1 MSSKK
6 VRSLTRN
13 LGQYR
18 MVNARNDEESQ
29 DFQLVRQET
38 HLSNVSQVERFLP
51 DILGRAL
58 ARCWIDKMFRQSFY
72 MGPKETLADYH
83 VFLPEDISV
92 SVETDPGERSKVVV
106 YEHRPGELPKRVMY
120 LQLVMMAGR

>member
-1 MSSKK
+1 MSSRK

-13 LGQYR
+13 LGRYR
-18 MVNARNDEESQ
+18 TVNEGAEDSHQ

-38 HLSNVSQVERFLP
+38 HLANVSQVERFLP

-58 ARCWIDKMFRQSFY
+58 ARCWIDKGFRQEFY
-72 MGPKETLADYH
+72 LAPKDTLSDYH
-83 VFLPEDISV
+83 VHLPEDILV
-92 SVETDPGERSKVVV
+92 SGETDPGERSKVVV
-106 YEHRPGELPKRVMY
+106 YEQRRGALPKRIMY

>member
-1 MSSKK
+1 MSSRK

-18 MVNARNDEESQ
+18 MVSTRGEESHQ

-38 HLSNVSQVERFLP
+38 HLANVSQVERFLP

-58 ARCWIDKMFRQSFY
+58 ARCWIDKPFRQEFFLA
-72 MGPKETLADYH
+72 PKETLSDYH
-83 VFLPEDISV
+83 VFLPDDITV
-92 SVETDPGERSKVVV
+92 SVETEAGERSKVVV
-106 YEHRPGELPKRVMY
+106 YEHVPGLLPKRIMY

>member
-1 MSSKK
+1 MSSRK

-18 MVNARNDEESQ
+18 QVNARGDDSHQ

-58 ARCWIDKMFRQSFY
+58 ARCWIDKRLPLARVGGGRTAEQGRLDVLGWTFLGDDSRGSE
-72 MGPKETLADYH
+72 GPSMAAIGLSA
-83 VFLPEDISV
+83 VRGPSPMVWSV
-92 SVETDPGERSKVVV
+92 GLF
-106 YEHRPGELPKRVMY
+106 GL
-120 LQLVMMAGR
+120 L

>member
-6 VRSLTRN
+6 VRSLSRN

-18 MVNARNDEESQ
+18 MVNERNDEESQ
-29 DFQLVRQET
+29 GFQLVRQET

-58 ARCWIDKMFRQSFY
+58 ARCWIDKIFRQSFY
-72 MGPKETLADYH
+72 MAPKETLSDYH
-83 VFLPEDISV
+83 VYLPDNITV

-106 YEHRPGELPKRVMY
+106 YEHHAGQLPKRVMY

>member
-1 MSSKK
+1 MSSRK

-13 LGQYR
+13 LGRYK
-18 MVNARNDEESQ
+18 MVNSRGEDSHQ
-29 DFQLVRQET
+29 DFHLVRQET

-58 ARCWIDKMFRQSFY
+58 ARCWIDKAFRQEFFLA
-72 MGPKETLADYH
+72 PKDTLSDYH
-83 VFLPEDISV
+83 VHLPEDILV

-106 YEHRPGELPKRVMY
+106 YEQRPGALPKRLMY

>member
-1 MSSKK
+1 MSSRK
-6 VRSLTRN
+6 VRTLTRN
-13 LGQYR
+13 LGRYR
-18 MVNARNDEESQ
+18 TVNEGAEDTHQ

-58 ARCWIDKMFRQSFY
+58 ARCWIDKGFRQEFY
-72 MGPKETLADYH
+72 LAPKDTLSDYH
-83 VFLPEDISV
+83 VHLPEDILV

-106 YEHRPGELPKRVMY
+106 YEQVRGALPKRLMY

>member
-1 MSSKK
+1 MSSSK

-13 LGQYR
+13 LGRYK
-18 MVNARNDEESQ
+18 MVNSRGEDSHH

-58 ARCWIDKMFRQSFY
+58 ARCWIDKAFRQDFFLA
-72 MGPKETLADYH
+72 PKDTLSDYH
-83 VFLPEDISV
+83 VHLPEDILV

-106 YEHRPGELPKRVMY
+106 YEQRAGLLPKRIMY

>member
-1 MSSKK
+1 MSSRKM
-6 VRSLTRN
+6 RSLTRS
-13 LGQYR
+13 LSQYR
-18 MVNARNDEESQ
+18 SVNGRDEDSQQ

-58 ARCWIDKMFRQSFY
+58 ARCWIDNAFRQEFFLV
-72 MGPKETLADYH
+72 PKETLSDYH
-83 VFLPEDISV
+83 VYLPENITV
-92 SVETDPGERSKVVV
+92 SVDTDPGERSKVVV
-106 YEHRPGELPKRVMY
+106 YEEVPGQLPKRIMY